1 MVIHHSALK
10 GYTSSAETYVR
21 GRPGYPSDALAWL
34 REVLAL
40 GPGKTVLEVGAG
52 TGKFL
57 PLLME
62 TGAEIIALEPV
73 EAMRAEITRKFDLG
87 VLGGTAS
94 QIGLADGAV
103 DAVVCAQAFHWFA
116 TPDALAEMRRVLK
129 PGGVL
134 GLIWNSRD
142 TAIPWVAEMGRIVD
156 AYEGDTPRYHSGNWR
171 RVFPAKGFVAL
182 EERQVHHAHKG
193 NTEQVIIDRV
203 MSTSF
208 IAALSDDERTR
219 IRRQLQALIEK
230 TPELAGNAQISVP
243 YLTAMF
249 AYRKAAA

>member
-1 MVIHHSALK
+1 MVVHHSALK
-10 GYTSSAETYVR
+10 GYTTSAETYVR
-21 GRPGYPSDALAWL
+21 GRPSYPPDAVAWL
-34 REVLAL
+34 RQTLAL
-40 GPGKTVLEVGAG
+40 GAGKSVIEVGAG

-73 EAMRAEITRKFDLG
+73 EAMRAEIAKKFAIH
-87 VLGGTAS
+87 VMGGTAS
-94 QIGLADGAV
+94 QIGLDDASV

-116 TPDALAEMRRVLK
+116 TPEALAEMRRVLK

-142 TAIPWVAEMGRIVD
+142 TAIPWVAAMGEIVD

-171 RVFPAKGFVAL
+171 QVFPARGFVAL
-182 EERQVHHAHKG
+182 RERRAYHTHTG
-193 NTEQVIIDRV
+193 NPEQVIIDRA

-208 IAALSDDERTR
+208 IAALSDDERAQV
-219 IRRQLQALIEK
+219 RRRLRALIEK
-230 TPELAGNAQISVP
+230 TPELARQERISVP

-249 AYRKAAA
+249 AYRKEEP